1 MVDNL
6 TAPPA
11 AAPVPTTEAAAA
23 TEPSA
28 PTDPSPAGAGGS
40 AAGHVPAPTSN
51 PAQSLTTA
59 VRRPGELVAGWLLR
73 LAAWLTIAITVG
85 IVIALILP
93 SIEFFTQVSPFEF
106 LFGTRWA
113 PRFADASFGVIPLV
127 TATAWTTMIA
137 LLTAVPIG
145 LGTAVLLS
153 EYAKPG
159 IRKVLKPIL
168 EVLAGVPT
176 VVYGLF
182 ALEFVQSTVFRDW
195 LNLPT
200 GSFSVLAAGL
210 VMGVMIVPTVASL
223 SEDAMSAVPNSM
235 RQGSAA
241 LGANRMQ
248 TSIRVVF
255 PAALSGIVAA
265 VVLGISRAVGET
277 MIVAIAA
284 GGQARIVTGALEQGQ
299 TMTGFIANAALG
311 DSRVGS
317 LEYDTLF
324 AVGLLLFAITLTI
337 NVIAIRIVR
346 RFREAY

>member
-1 MVDNL
+1 VTLSDTGSRGLATDRSAASPGSARRPPSL
-6 TAPPA
+6 TA
-11 AAPVPTTEAAAA
+11 
-23 TEPSA
+23 S
-28 PTDPSPAGAGGS
+28 
-40 AAGHVPAPTSN
+40 HH
-51 PAQSLTTA
+51 
-59 VRRPGELVAGWLLR
+59 RRPGEAVAKMMLR
-73 LAAWLTIAITVG
+73 LAAWMTIAITVG
-85 IVIALILP
+85 IVIALIIPTL
-93 SIEFFTQVSPFEF
+93 EFFAEVSIRDF

-113 PRFADASFGVIPLV
+113 PRFADASFGVIPLI
-127 TATAWTTMIA
+127 TATAWTTAIA
-137 LLTAVPIG
+137 LLTAVPLG
-145 LGTAVLLS
+145 LGSAVLLS
-153 EYAKPG
+153 EYAHP
-159 IRKVLKPIL
+159 RLRRVLKPIL
-168 EVLAGVPT
+168 EILAGVPT

-182 ALEFVQSTVFRDW
+182 ALAFVQGTVLRDW
-195 LNLPT
+195 LHLPT

-223 SEDAMSAVPNSM
+223 SEDAMSAVPNAM

-248 TSIRVVF
+248 TSLRVVF

-265 VVLGISRAVGET
+265 IVLGVSRAVGET

-317 LEYDTLF
+317 IEYNTLF
-324 AVGLLLFAITLTI
+324 AVGLLLFIITLLI
-337 NVIAIRIVR
+337 NFISIRFVR

>member
-1 MVDNL
+1 MDN
-6 TAPPA
+6 
-11 AAPVPTTEAAAA
+11 VTT
-23 TEPSA
+23 TRRPSA
-28 PTDPSPAGAGGS
+28 TTWAADPARRPTSPA
-40 AAGHVPAPTSN
+40 PAR
-51 PAQSLTTA
+51 LVTA
-59 VRRPGELVAGWLLR
+59 KPNRPGEMIIRIILAVA
-73 LAAWLTIAITVG
+73 AAVTVLTTISIL
-85 IVIALILP
+85 IALLIP
-93 SIEFFTQVSPFEF
+93 AIAFFNEVNPLEF

-127 TATAWTTMIA
+127 TATAWTTAIA
-137 LLTAVPIG
+137 LVTAVPIG
-145 LGTAVLLS
+145 LGAAVYLS
-153 EYAKPG
+153 EYANPRVRR
-159 IRKVLKPIL
+159 ILKPIL
-168 EVLAGVPT
+168 EILAGVPT

-182 ALEFVQSTVFRDW
+182 ALEFVQTRVFRE
-195 LNLPT
+195 LLGLPT
-200 GSFSVLAAGL
+200 GSFSVLAAGF

-248 TSIRVVF
+248 TSMRVVF

-265 VVLGISRAVGET
+265 IVLGISRAVGET

-317 LEYDTLF
+317 IEYNTLF
-324 AVGLLLFAITLTI
+324 AVGLLLFAITLLI
-337 NVIAIRIVR
+337 NFISIRFVR
-346 RFREAY
+346 RFREVY

>member
-1 MVDNL
+1 M
-6 TAPPA
+6 
-11 AAPVPTTEAAAA
+11 
-23 TEPSA
+23 
-28 PTDPSPAGAGGS
+28 
-40 AAGHVPAPTSN
+40 
-51 PAQSLTTA
+51 
-59 VRRPGELVAGWLLR
+59 LR

-85 IVIALILP
+85 IVIALIIP
-93 SIEFFTQVSPFEF
+93 SLEFFAQVSITDF
-106 LFGTRWA
+106 LLGTRWA
-113 PRFADASFGVIPLV
+113 PRFAHASFGVIPLI
-127 TATAWTTMIA
+127 TATFWTTAIA
-137 LLTAVPIG
+137 LITAVPLG
-145 LGTAVLLS
+145 LGSAVLLS
-153 EYAKPG
+153 EYAHP
-159 IRKVLKPIL
+159 RLRSVLKPIL
-168 EVLAGVPT
+168 EILAGVPT

-182 ALEFVQSTVFRDW
+182 ALAFVQGTVLRDW
-195 LNLPT
+195 LHLPT

-248 TSIRVVF
+248 TSLRVVF

-265 VVLGISRAVGET
+265 VVLGVSRAVGET

-317 LEYDTLF
+317 IEYNTLF
-324 AVGLLLFAITLTI
+324 AVGLLLFIITLLI
-337 NVIAIRIVR
+337 NFISIRFVR